1 MQDWS
6 FQAFLNPD
14 RAMSID
20 WCKTNLAV
28 TDTPQTYNSDLIPA
42 LNNNNLTGN
51 IRVSGV
57 TFASQSMRPPLAEN
71 EGAESPCFIAP
82 SDPFSNQPSPSAV
95 WLEGT
100 GHLAAALLTRRL
112 PPNRDID
119 GFNGDVD
126 TARILLDN
134 IRVAQKNLGR
144 GQHVGGGQPIIGL
157 GKPAQTIPD
166 GLGVLA
172 ATSELNTGFGFSYK
186 RFLHV
191 GATGWYAI
199 AAQAGNPFRLG
210 LGQIPD

>member
-1 MQDWS
+1 
-6 FQAFLNPD
+6 
-14 RAMSID
+14 
-20 WCKTNLAV
+20 
-28 TDTPQTYNSDLIPA
+28 
-42 LNNNNLTGN
+42 
-51 IRVSGV
+51 
-57 TFASQSMRPPLAEN
+57 MRPPLAEN
-71 EGAESPCFIAP
+71 EGAESACFIAP

-100 GHLAAALLTRRL
+100 AHLAAALLSRRW

-119 GFNGDVD
+119 GFNGDID

-134 IRVAQKNLGR
+134 IRVAQNNLGR

-157 GKPAQTIPD
+157 GKPAQAIPD

-186 RFLHV
+186 HFLHV

-199 AAQAGNPFRLG
+199 AGLAGNPFQLG
-210 LGQIPD
+210 LRQDLD